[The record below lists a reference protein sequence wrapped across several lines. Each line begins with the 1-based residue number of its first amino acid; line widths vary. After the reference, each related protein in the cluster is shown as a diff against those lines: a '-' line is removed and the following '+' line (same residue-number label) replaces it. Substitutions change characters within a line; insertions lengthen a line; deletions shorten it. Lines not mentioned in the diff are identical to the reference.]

1 MCEGSKE
8 RRLLRRKKQVEGREM
23 RRKNLRHVSIPTP
36 VIVEG
41 TATPTARF
49 VEVWRFGNHYP
60 IYVDLPRPR
69 RRLSPFR
76 SFVKELYTKHPV
88 PIEPPRFSRYRT

>member
-41 TATPTARF
+41 TATPTAPATLA
-49 VEVWRFGNHYP
+49 VSLLCEGALHQAP
-60 IYVDLPRPR
+60 SSD
-69 RRLSPFR
+69 
-76 SFVKELYTKHPV
+76 
-88 PIEPPRFSRYRT
+88 